1 MFASLVLGCAPAP
14 SPTPA
19 PTPPPVPV
27 DAVPWPDIVWSVAD
41 GVASA
46 DPGLGEQAVAVTVGP
61 TGFVAVGYRETE
73 AALEGLVWSSPDGS
87 TWSSAGPDG
96 TFDAVEMLDVTRAPD
111 GFVALGVGTL
121 GAANERPHPVFFRSD
136 DGLEWERLR
145 DIPDSD
151 GAYPVALAGGDK
163 GVVAVGSDADGRVVV
178 WRSADGTTFT
188 ADILVDPSVDVLT
201 DPHVM
206 TEGYVALGSEDRP
219 PVLLRSSDA
228 VSWTEAPIDA
238 APEAIASRLTVGRWG
253 FIVQGLWDPGC
264 DASEPPCDQHAIGW
278 ASADGRSWSRLPEQD
293 TPIGN
298 GASIVVDAG
307 EHGVIAIDGASAW
320 ASPNGWGWQPLP
332 EPGDGSMAVFDAVV
346 SRDIIVA
353 VGAIAAED
361 GTGRSAIVVAKS
373 GL

>member
-1 MFASLVLGCAPAP
+1 
-14 SPTPA
+14 
-19 PTPPPVPV
+19 
-27 DAVPWPDIVWSVAD
+27 
-41 GVASA
+41 
-46 DPGLGEQAVAVTVGP
+46 
-61 TGFVAVGYRETE
+61 VAVGYRETE
-73 AALEGLVWSSPDGS
+73 AALEGLVWSSADGS
-87 TWSSAGPDG
+87 TWSRAGPEG
-96 TFDAVEMLDVTRAPD
+96 TFAAVEMLDVTSAPD

-136 DGLEWERLR
+136 DGLEWERLL

-151 GAYPVALAGGDK
+151 GAYPVALAGGEK
-163 GVVAVGSDADGRVVV
+163 GVVAIGSDADGRTVV
-178 WRSADGTTFT
+178 WRSPDGTTFK
-188 ADILVDPSVDVLT
+188 ADILEGPSLDGLT
-201 DPHVM
+201 DPHVI
-206 TEGYVALGSEDRP
+206 TAGYVALGSVDRP
-219 PVLLRSSDA
+219 PVLLRSTDA
-228 VSWTEAPIDA
+228 VSWTAAPIDP
-238 APEAIASRLTVGRWG
+238 APEAFASRLTVGTWG

-278 ASADGRSWSRLPEQD
+278 ASADGRSWSRLPDQD

-346 SRDIIVA
+346 SGDIIVA

-373 GL
+373 VL